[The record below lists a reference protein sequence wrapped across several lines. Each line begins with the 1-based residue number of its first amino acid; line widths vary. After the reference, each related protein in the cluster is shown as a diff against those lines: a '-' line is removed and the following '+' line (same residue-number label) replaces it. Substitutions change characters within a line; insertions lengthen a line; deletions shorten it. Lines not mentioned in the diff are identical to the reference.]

1 MTAPAFCPTI
11 ETSFPPESPMA
22 PLADALL
29 PRTTTT
35 VLVPRASW
43 TPFIEHRGAA
53 LVAAPVSEHPAL
65 FITYTVSESTAQ
77 CPSVW
82 LMQTPGF
89 GGKLVLPEHWV
100 SAVQAPHLFMV
111 VSQMGVVPEQLP
123 SPVHCTHTLP
133 FEQTGVPPTHWVAL
147 VAEHCAQAPPARQAG
162 ALALFALHAASPVHA
177 MHLFAVLSQI
187 GVAPEHCESSVHCT
201 HTLPVEQTGVPPA
214 HWLPLVA
221 EHCAHVP
228 PVRQAGAIE
237 LFALQAASPEHAVHL
252 FVVLSQIGVA
262 PEHCESSVHCTHRL
276 PLEQTGVAPVHWL
289 PFEAEH
295 CAHPPPAR
303 HAGAVALFA
312 LQVAS
317 PAHAAHLFAVLS
329 QIGVVPE
336 HCESLVHCT
345 QTFVGEHTG
354 RPASPT
360 QSLSTPHSAQAP
372 FVRQAGVAGFLAAHW
387 PTVAQA
393 EQTCVVVL
401 QTGAAGDLQSVL

>member
-1 MTAPAFCPTI
+1 
-11 ETSFPPESPMA
+11 MA
-22 PLADALL
+22 A
-29 PRTTTT
+29 
-35 VLVPRASW
+35 
-43 TPFIEHRGAA
+43 
-53 LVAAPVSEHPAL
+53 
-65 FITYTVSESTAQ
+65 
-77 CPSVW
+77 
-82 LMQTPGF
+82 
-89 GGKLVLPEHWV
+89 HWA

-111 VSQMGVVPEQLP
+111 VSQIGVVPEQLP
-123 SPVHCTHTLP
+123 SPVHCTHALLL
-133 FEQTGVPPTHWVAL
+133 EQTGVPPVHWLAL
-147 VAEHCAQAPPARQAG
+147 VVEHCAQAPPARHAG
-162 ALALFALHAASPVHA
+162 A
-177 MHLFAVLSQI
+177 
-187 GVAPEHCESSVHCT
+187 VA
-201 HTLPVEQTGVPPA
+201 
-214 HWLPLVA
+214 
-221 EHCAHVP
+221 
-228 PVRQAGAIE
+228 

-295 CAHPPPAR
+295 CAHAPAAR

-317 PAHAAHLFAVLS
+317 PAHAVHLFAVLS
-329 QIGVVPE
+329 QIGVAPE

-360 QSLSTPHSAQAP
+360 QSLSTPHAAQAP

-401 QTGAAGDLQSVL
+401 QMGAAGDLQSVL